1 MKTNYPFSRGAK
13 HKMGQDKQMITKP
26 KNYTGEN
33 KQKNNSKINKKPKK
47 SSSISNLVTK
57 NHRFPKNIYA
67 NQIGKNAHTDNIDT
81 NNSLDILNFSKIDV
95 SLNKLKMS
103 NSYSDIFDTKN
114 SNDRY
119 KDIDTPLNTSLMDKK
134 ANNKKVEALNQTP
147 STICNYYQQSEQ
159 STAKK
164 KILLKSDD
172 NENLSNGRIKINLNN
187 LYNNMQVKEGKPKNS
202 KLIKVNRNKNMST
215 VRKHTNSSIIS
226 SNNSNSNHNT
236 NLLLKNYLNSK
247 LYENSTSKKIN
258 KCKTT
263 SVDIQ
268 KNSSVSKNI
277 ISKHHTQSNLINTT
291 AKKKQVR
298 RSSQQKPI
306 MLYLDQM
313 KYEAYFITPNSK
325 RIKKNMTN
333 VKQQKK
339 EDKKT
344 FSAKSTMPSSYS
356 SIKMKNGM
364 LKNNSSNNKINNNSN
379 NNNYLKISKTL
390 TEQNII
396 NIIQN
401 TPKTNK
407 ISFLSSLSTVTKN
420 NMYKNSNAH
429 MTMIKVTKAK
439 TQSALKSKNCSL
451 IFNNNQGTIN
461 NSNEKDV
468 KQKLLDRMNKAM
480 KNNWNYLY
488 KNKAED
494 KRKLMENISA
504 LIQTPNKEKTTFG
517 FNNITGEKMNFN
529 NDDDDFF
536 DC

>member
-1 MKTNYPFSRGAK
+1 
-13 HKMGQDKQMITKP
+13 
-26 KNYTGEN
+26 
-33 KQKNNSKINKKPKK
+33 
-47 SSSISNLVTK
+47 
-57 NHRFPKNIYA
+57 
-67 NQIGKNAHTDNIDT
+67 
-81 NNSLDILNFSKIDV
+81 
-95 SLNKLKMS
+95 
-103 NSYSDIFDTKN
+103 
-114 SNDRY
+114 
-119 KDIDTPLNTSLMDKK
+119 
-134 ANNKKVEALNQTP
+134 
-147 STICNYYQQSEQ
+147 
-159 STAKK
+159 
-164 KILLKSDD
+164 
-172 NENLSNGRIKINLNN
+172 
-187 LYNNMQVKEGKPKNS
+187 MQVKEEKPKNS

-407 ISFLSSLSTVTKN
+407 ISFL
-420 NMYKNSNAH
+420 
-429 MTMIKVTKAK
+429 
-439 TQSALKSKNCSL
+439 
-451 IFNNNQGTIN
+451 
-461 NSNEKDV
+461 
-468 KQKLLDRMNKAM
+468 
-480 KNNWNYLY
+480 
-488 KNKAED
+488 
-494 KRKLMENISA
+494 
-504 LIQTPNKEKTTFG
+504 
-517 FNNITGEKMNFN
+517 
-529 NDDDDFF
+529 
-536 DC
+536 